1 MPLRYLTII
10 ALDQVTGSASAS
22 GKTKPDKGVHKTGS
36 GLVHEGR
43 LLNTVTLSLALAA
56 MAVQPQPAIGR
67 ASSPPHDTM
76 TSP

>member
-1 MPLRYLTII
+1 MPVGYLTII

-22 GKTKPDKGVHKTGS
+22 GKTKPDKAVHKTGS

-43 LLNTVTLSLALAA
+43 LLNTVTLSLALVT
-56 MAVQPQPAIGR
+56 MAVQPQRAIGR
-67 ASSPPHDTM
+67 AGSPPHDTK